1 LKKKVL
7 IVGGFGYLGSSLAQ
21 YFLDTKYEISIT
33 SSKKRAR
40 PAWLGSGKIIKIDWK
55 NPDSFLN
62 ACKHQNAVI
71 YAAGMNAKDCN
82 KNPKKAEYFNG
93 VITSQFIQASLEC
106 NVKKFIY
113 FSTAHV
119 YSSNLNKKTTELTK
133 TTNSSPYATSHL
145 SGENAVLSFKNKGS
159 IHPYIL
165 RLANVYGIPAN
176 LKSNCWHLLV
186 NDLCRQAATIGEMI
200 IKSKKNETR
209 DFISLTEVCRFVAY
223 LIENKLPKDFCLINL
238 GSGETH
244 NILDIA
250 KIIQKRVLIL
260 YGKKINIKC
269 SKEINSETKSN
280 FKFRSNELK
289 RIKYKVNDRKID
301 EIDKMLVF
309 FESFFCK

>member
-1 LKKKVL
+1 MKKKVL

-21 YFLDTKYEISIT
+21 YLLDAKYEISIT

-55 NPDSFLN
+55 KPDSFVK
-62 ACKHQNAVI
+62 ACKNKNIVI
-71 YAAGMNAKDCN
+71 YAAGMNAKDSN

-113 FSTAHV
+113 FSTVHV
-119 YSSNLNKKTTELTK
+119 YSSNLSKKTTELTK
-133 TTNSSPYATSHL
+133 TTNLTPYATSHL
-145 SGENAVLSFKNKGS
+145 SGENAVLSSLGKGS
-159 IHPYIL
+159 FHPYIL

-209 DFISLTEVCRFVAY
+209 DFISLSEVCRFVAY
-223 LIENKLPKDFCLINL
+223 LIENKFPKDSCLINL
-238 GSGETH
+238 GSEETH
-244 NILDIA
+244 SILDIA
-250 KIIQKRVLIL
+250 KIIQKRVLLL
-260 YGKKINIKC
+260 YGKKINIKF
-269 SKEINSETKSN
+269 SKAINLEIKSS

-289 RIKYKVNDRKID
+289 RIKYKVNDQKIY
-301 EIDKMLVF
+301 EIDRMLIF
-309 FESFFCK
+309 FESFFK